1 MSDQKPDFSEYGN
14 VQSPMDAIESLV
26 VAFVTAGLLPPT
38 KITLPK
44 GGKEQFNLLFR
55 AKVRKEEGTELNLE
69 LNGSP
74 LNTLNI
80 KAICTYHGNVI
91 ELVEEE

>member
-14 VQSPMDAIESLV
+14 VQSPMEAIENLV

-55 AKVRKEEGTELNLE
+55 AKVRKEEAFNLE
-69 LNGSP
+69 LNGLP

-80 KAICTYHGNVI
+80 KAIHAYNGNVI